1 MKLNLKTK
9 LAAWLVKCAE
19 HLDPHSKLYSP
30 YTNTIEAVH
39 FPVQTKS
46 IEQVCAQISY
56 SHKFLDCATEQ
67 FEKDCV
73 LPEIA
78 DRIADSLLAHG
89 YIKVERIDN
98 HRDIQWNAK
107 LHVVQM

>member
-30 YTNTIEAVH
+30 FSNVVDPIQISSQSHTIERMC
-39 FPVQTKS
+39 VQ
-46 IEQVCAQISY
+46 INY

-67 FEKDCV
+67 FESDYV

-78 DRIADSLLAHG
+78 NKIAKELLKQG
-89 YIKVERIDN
+89 YIKVERFDN
-98 HRDIQWNAK
+98 SHDRQWNAQLYVAK
-107 LHVVQM
+107 M